1 MDMKILVAVD
11 KSEESQLA
19 LRYTCHLLEH
29 FTAIVDALYVKPD
42 VVETVAEGGGY
53 APFTT
58 KKDVERAIETEA
70 EKTVEEIIESCEI
83 CVGGR
88 IPCNPMVAVGEP
100 ADEILNAADRGYYDM
115 IVLGS
120 HGRSF
125 LRGFVLGAV
134 HAKILHHARQPVLIL
149 RNFRPIQKILVAY
162 RGSSCDQ
169 GALEFIAPLFAKKK
183 PEITILHVQETELGE
198 SREFAEA
205 CLLTGDETL
214 RRFGY
219 APVKKMAKGD
229 FVDEILKAVAVERY
243 DLLVLGAYGHKRPK
257 YLKVISDEALNLVR
271 LTTRPVLVFR
281 EPAKE

>member
-1 MDMKILVAVD
+1 MKILVAVD
-11 KSEESQLA
+11 KSEESQMA
-19 LRYTCHLLEH
+19 LRYCCHLMEH

-58 KKDVERAIETEA
+58 KNDVEKAIEAEA
-70 EKTVEEIIESCEI
+70 EKTVEEIIESCEV

-88 IPCNPMVAVGEP
+88 IPCNPMVAVGDP
-100 ADEILNAADRGYYDM
+100 ADEILNAANQGYYDM

-125 LRGFVLGAV
+125 LRGFFLGAV
-134 HAKILHHARQPVLIL
+134 HAKILHHAQQPVLIM

-169 GALEFIAPLFAKKK
+169 GALEFIAPLFAKTK
-183 PEITILHVQETELGE
+183 PEITILHVQETEWGE
-198 SREFAEA
+198 SEDFAQA

-214 RRFGY
+214 RRFGLS
-219 APVKKMAKGD
+219 PVKKMAKGD

-257 YLKVISDEALNLVR
+257 YLKVISDEALNLVS
-271 LTTRPVLVFR
+271 LTTRPVLVYR
-281 EPAKE
+281 EQTKE

>member
-1 MDMKILVAVD
+1 MKILVAVD